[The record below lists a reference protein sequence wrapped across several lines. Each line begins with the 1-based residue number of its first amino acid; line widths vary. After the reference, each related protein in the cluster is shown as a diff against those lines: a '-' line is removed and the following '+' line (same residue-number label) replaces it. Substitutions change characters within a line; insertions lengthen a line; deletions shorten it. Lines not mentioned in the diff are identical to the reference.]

1 MMVPSPAL
9 VDVLFRE
16 GHHLDRRNWQAWLE
30 LYTEDAVFWLPAW
43 RSEAELCA
51 SPDTD
56 LSLIYYES
64 RGGLADRVWRATS
77 GLSVASTPLPRT
89 THAVSNVILRE
100 PATDDEAKLAATWTT
115 QVYDPKSHR
124 QQIFF
129 GLYEHDLRR
138 EPQGWRISRKKI
150 VLMNDRISTSL
161 DFYCL

>member
-1 MMVPSPAL
+1 MLPSSAL

-16 GHHLDRRNWQAWLE
+16 GHYLDSWNWQAWLD

-43 RSEAELCA
+43 RSEDQLCS
-51 SPDTD
+51 SPDSE

-77 GLSVASTPLPRT
+77 GLSVASTPMPRT
-89 THAVSNVILRE
+89 THTVSNVILRE
-100 PATDDEAKLAATWTT
+100 PSTDNEAKLAASWTT
-115 QVYDPKSHR
+115 HVYDPKTHR
-124 QQIFF
+124 AQTFH

-138 EPQGWRISRKKI
+138 DADEWRINRKKI
-150 VLMNDRISTSL
+150 VLMNDRIPTSL